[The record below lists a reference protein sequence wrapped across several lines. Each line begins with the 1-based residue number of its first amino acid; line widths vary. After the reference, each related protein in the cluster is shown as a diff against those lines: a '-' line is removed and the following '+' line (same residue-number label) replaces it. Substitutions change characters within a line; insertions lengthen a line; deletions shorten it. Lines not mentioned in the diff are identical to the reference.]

1 LSAVGKLASIQMR
14 AEYWAPSKRARNAV
28 DLLQTQRLQ
37 IAGDVAAEFTF
48 ALPKAQRKWDA
59 AQMNY
64 ATLFLIDSLAGA
76 LAFDAAELMD
86 SQRQWLA
93 EAMPPRSVMPELID
107 RHLRIFERVLSK
119 TFTNGQMRLFEP
131 LIERVK
137 DSS

>member
-1 LSAVGKLASIQMR
+1 LNAVRNLASIRPR
-14 AEYWAPSKRARNAV
+14 AEYWAPSKRVRNAV
-28 DLLQTQRLQ
+28 EALQAQRLG
-37 IAGDVAAEFTF
+37 IAGEVAAEFTF
-48 ALPKAQRKWDA
+48 ALPKGQRKWDA

-86 SQRQWLA
+86 SQREWLT